1 MFQQRQSSTERP
13 LPLKQRT
20 SSLDTRRDYTSNTWR
35 SLLVLLKLREYFVT
49 VDNFSIW
56 RRHLAWSMENGQDL
70 RAYMTQRYASNM
82 VFMSLLLSTEM
93 SILFNSAQVTND
105 VRLQLQLGN
114 HNSVQFWAGYMII
127 VSALLTLLSLISTF
141 TAWAMVNSVDE
152 NNAHCLFRS
161 SIGQYAA
168 ELPGRFIVCSIY
180 SFLLS
185 FMLFFFLLLPVGI
198 WSLTLLV
205 LTLGLFVHVVGTFSS
220 FGRVIMHS
228 GAMGK
233 ERIFEPQYEKSLLP
247 HTLHAEL
254 LKKAKANL
262 ANNTSITRQYR
273 RKQKPIDR
281 PLLEEE
287 LYDHL
292 SGRNEELAKEAEPL
306 PYRRRADSTVRFEDE
321 EQPPG
326 SYPHHF
332 RHSSSLTPISDTS
345 VVTQIP
351 TPTSSTSMSRKNFA
365 FSEDRPSL
373 TPPILDR
380 PPPSSFNTN
389 NSNNKPRPL
398 LRPNLVNT
406 NLPMPMPPIQSVSS
420 SSLEQWLQAS
430 PMSTDDL
437 NSKRGGVAAPNSTNS
452 KQEQQRAPPTPPPP
466 TQVMTWA
473 AGSLS
478 SAADDRLVLSDR
490 RLSDRDLTE
499 DERFAMDYG
508 DDLLPEDTVDSK
520 SDISFDDNID
530 DDEFGD
536 TERARLLEPTSFA
549 FSAILPSTNYGSSK
563 PTTTTAVTATTT
575 PKDNQRNGNS

>member
-1 MFQQRQSSTERP
+1 MVFQQRQASTERP

-35 SLLVLLKLREYFVT
+35 SLLVLLKVREYFVT

-56 RRHLAWSMENGQDL
+56 RRHLAWAMENGQDL

-93 SILFNSAQVTND
+93 SILFNSAEVTNN
-105 VRLQLQLGN
+105 VRIQLQLAN
-114 HNSVQFWAGYMII
+114 HYSVSFWAGFILI

-141 TAWAMVNSVDE
+141 TAWAMVNAVDE
-152 NNAHCLFRS
+152 ANAHCLFRS

-198 WSLTLLV
+198 WSMTLLL
-205 LTLGLFVHVVGTFSS
+205 LTLGLFIHVVAAFSS

-247 HTLHAEL
+247 HTLHTEL

-262 ANNTSITRQYR
+262 ANKTSITRQYR
-273 RKQKPIDR
+273 KKQKPIDR

-292 SGRNEELAKEAEPL
+292 SGRNDQLAKQFAE

-321 EQPPG
+321 EQPA
-326 SYPHHF
+326 HHHPAYH
-332 RHSSSLTPISDTS
+332 RQLTPISDTS
-345 VVTQIP
+345 ITQMP
-351 TPTSSTSMSRKNFA
+351 TPASTTSTSRNL
-365 FSEDRPSL
+365 SL
-373 TPPILDR
+373 VLSDR
-380 PPPSSFNTN
+380 PPTPILERPESQSQSAVPAFNN
-389 NSNNKPRPL
+389 NLRPPP
-398 LRPNLVNT
+398 LRPNLVKS
-406 NLPMPMPPIQSVSS
+406 NLPMHSVSS

-430 PMSTDDL
+430 PMSTDDP
-437 NSKRGGVAAPNSTNS
+437 NSKRTPNHT
-452 KQEQQRAPPTPPPP
+452 KRAPTPPP
-466 TQVMTWA
+466 TQEVMMTWTGSSHS
-473 AGSLS
+473 GSLTL
-478 SAADDRLVLSDR
+478 SAADQLSDT
-490 RLSDRDLTE
+490 RLSDRELTE
-499 DERFAMDYG
+499 EQRFAMDYG

-520 SDISFDDNID
+520 SDISDDND
-530 DDEFGD
+530 DDFGD
-536 TERARLLEPTSFA
+536 TERARLLEPTSH
-549 FSAILPSTNYGSSK
+549 FSAVPSTGYGSSTPK
-563 PTTTTAVTATTT
+563 TTVTTT
-575 PKDNQRNGNS
+575 PKENQWNGSS

>member
-1 MFQQRQSSTERP
+1 MLFQQKQPSTERP

-20 SSLDTRRDYTSNTWR
+20 SSLDTRRDYNSNTWR
-35 SLLVLLKLREYFVT
+35 SLLVLLKIREYFVT

-56 RRHLAWSMENGQDL
+56 RRHLAWAMSNGQDL

-93 SILFNSAQVTND
+93 SILFNSAEVTNI
-105 VRLQLQLGN
+105 VRFQLRSGN
-114 HNSVQFWAGYMII
+114 HHSVSFWAGFILI

-141 TAWAMVNSVDE
+141 TAWAMVNAVDE

-198 WSLTLLV
+198 WSMTLLL
-205 LTLGLFVHVVGTFSS
+205 LTLGLFVHVVAAFSS

-247 HTLHAEL
+247 HTLHTEL

-292 SGRNEELAKEAEPL
+292 SGRNEELAKEAAE

-321 EQPPG
+321 EQPT
-326 SYPHHF
+326 HHPAYH
-332 RHSSSLTPISDTS
+332 RQLTPISDTS
-345 VVTQIP
+345 VTQMN
-351 TPTSSTSMSRKNFA
+351 TPASSSSTSRK
-365 FSEDRPSL
+365 SLVLSDRPP
-373 TPPILDR
+373 TPVLDR
-380 PPPSSFNTN
+380 PQFQSAQSSF
-389 NSNNKPRPL
+389 NNKPRPPP
-398 LRPNLVNT
+398 LRPNLVRN
-406 NLPMPMPPIQSVSS
+406 NLPIHSVSS

-430 PMSTDDL
+430 PMSTDDP
-437 NSKRGGVAAPNSTNS
+437 KS
-452 KQEQQRAPPTPPPP
+452 KQALKRAPTPPP
-466 TQVMTWA
+466 TQVMTWTGSSGG
-473 AGSLS
+473 GSLS
-478 SAADDRLVLSDR
+478 AADRLSDT

-499 DERFAMDYG
+499 EQRFDIDYG
-508 DDLLPEDTVDSK
+508 DGLLPEDSVDSK
-520 SDISFDDNID
+520 SDVSD
-530 DDEFGD
+530 DDDDFGD
-536 TERARLLEPTSFA
+536 TERARLLEPTLHFP
-549 FSAILPSTNYGSSK
+549 AIPSTDYGSS
-563 PTTTTAVTATTT
+563 TVTTT
-575 PKDNQRNGNS
+575 PKENQRNRNS